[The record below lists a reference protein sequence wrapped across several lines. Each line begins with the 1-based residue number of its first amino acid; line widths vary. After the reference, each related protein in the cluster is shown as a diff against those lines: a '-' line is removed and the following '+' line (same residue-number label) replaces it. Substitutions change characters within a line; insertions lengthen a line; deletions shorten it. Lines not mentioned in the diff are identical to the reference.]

1 MKSKTDVMEGE
12 TKKAKGR
19 YKQNEDYKRRAI

>member
-1 MKSKTDVMEGE
+1 MKSKDVMEGE

-19 YKQNEDYKRRAI
+19 NKQNEGYKRRAI